1 LEKAPPEEV
10 EKTKQSVEE
19 LTQEQER
26 LSKLIKLLEEV
37 MVEL

>member
-1 LEKAPPEEV
+1 
-10 EKTKQSVEE
+10 VEE

-26 LSKLIKLLEEV
+26 LRKLIKLLEEV